1 MKTFGGCQRTRRRGG
16 ERSRTGVSAEDEE
29 GSCVAEVGDTLT
41 PPSKETKIIPV
52 VRLEGL
58 IPPGSARGGRGRMYR
73 PWQSF
78 NGQDTEGKGSA
89 VSRMGYRAREGRERA
104 IPGGETCE
112 GGVERGT
119 GVGVRVE
126 RGCVRRVDRWRG
138 GGGVSGRRWE
148 PGRPDTTL
156 NPTVQPGQGQPHGL
170 RRQQNEIEGQG
181 CAAPGDLRQVRIL
194 IRARS
199 AGPLGM
205 RPSSTQRRLC
215 HGQLAP
221 CTRRGPRS
229 RRRNESTARLRTVEV

>member
-138 GGGVSGRRWE
+138 GGRGV
-148 PGRPDTTL
+148 RPSLGTW
-156 NPTVQPGQGQPHGL
+156 PPRYHAKSHG
-170 RRQQNEIEGQG
+170 
-181 CAAPGDLRQVRIL
+181 AARTGT
-194 IRARS
+194 ATRS
-199 AGPLGM
+199 APAAERDRRTGM
-205 RPSSTQRRLC
+205 RGTGGPAAGTNPRPSEIRRPF
-215 HGQLAP
+215 GDE
-221 CTRRGPRS
+221 T
-229 RRRNESTARLRTVEV
+229 E